1 MTGRTLAPFEADV
14 LDELLDAQRRL
25 SDAPISNVTHGHPTR
40 RRVAVTL
47 TVAAAVGGAATVVVG
62 NHSTPPS
69 TTRPE
74 SPTTPSTA
82 ANGRPKKPLA
92 TLTVA
97 VIARRAEAKLA
108 NVDDLVVHSRETRIS
123 STSSGTDIEVY
134 ESWSDRSDPFHSRT
148 KYTHNGVPVYDIQQN
163 DGGPSE
169 RVVDYPTRSWYQ
181 TGPVPSMSGH
191 GQLLGWTPDVVR
203 KLLSV
208 KGLTLVGH
216 ETIDG
221 RDTLHLARHDIA
233 PIPGDLWIDPTTY
246 LIVRSS
252 NPLATTDYQ
261 WLPRNAAS
269 LAQLVPV
276 VPPGFTLRGQPP
288 ETPPGSDGNKG

>member
-1 MTGRTLAPFEADV
+1 MTGRALAAFEADI
-14 LDELLDAQRRL
+14 LDGLLDAQRRL
-25 SDAPISNVTHGHPTR
+25 SGAPTSNVAHGHPTR

-47 TVAAAVGGAATVVVG
+47 TVAAAVGGATVVVG
-62 NHSTPPS
+62 GIRSSPS
-69 TTRPE
+69 SMTRSE
-74 SPTTPSTA
+74 SPTTASTA
-82 ANGRPKKPLA
+82 ASGQSKQPLA

-97 VIARRAEAKLA
+97 VIARRVEAKLE
-108 NVDDLVVHSRETRIS
+108 NVDDLVVHSLETRIS

-134 ESWSDRSDPFHSRT
+134 ESWSDRGDPLHSRT
-148 KYTHNGVPVYDIQQN
+148 KYTHNGMPVYDIQQD

-169 RVVDYPTRSWYQ
+169 RFVDYSTRSWYQ
-181 TGPVPSMSGH
+181 TGPVPIMKGH
-191 GQLLGWTPDVVR
+191 GRLLGWTPDVVR
-203 KLLSV
+203 KLLSI

-216 ETIDG
+216 ETING

-233 PIPGDLWIDPTTY
+233 PISGDLWIDPTTY

-269 LAQLVPV
+269 LAQLIPV
-276 VPPGFTLRGQPP
+276 IPPGFAFRGRPP
-288 ETPPGSDGNKG
+288 ATPPDSNGGKG